1 MVFRGRHPGV
11 YSCSRICQ
19 VQVNGFF
26 HNSYNWY
33 ETREEVEEEFN
44 LFLADETILTTLS
57 TITPKPKVQHAPGN
71 PSTHTLKPKY
81 TYGSSASTLKKF
93 IKNIIMVSSF
103 EDLEA
108 RISKMKTLHNL
119 DK

>member
-44 LFLADETILTTLS
+44 IFLADETILTTLS

-81 TYGSSASTLKKF
+81 NYG
-93 IKNIIMVSSF
+93 
-103 EDLEA
+103 
-108 RISKMKTLHNL
+108 NL
-119 DK
+119 QVH